1 MTELAVDG
9 LRTYDRKVPQRTGK
23 AAPGF
28 GNIKQRTQRNAGR
41 RGCSAVRPT
50 GLRANDRRPDRG
62 SGRGVPAYLQPL
74 LPNKEAVIGA
84 LIEEISDHVAAAL
97 DRQPYDITEHEA
109 LVRAHIEVLRAPAA
123 VPRCDAVRQ
132 GQRFH
137 QHCQQHPMLGL
148 ASFTF
153 RPEGPTQTTVEA
165 IARRMGLPVAHPA
178 VRIVFDTW
186 AVLMATALGVPGSG
200 ASDPVSVSE
209 RIEASYAIFTRLWQ
223 PWLPQGQPRRAR
235 RGLSD
240 YVHLRKHSVGTS
252 TVLV

>member
-1 MTELAVDG
+1 
-9 LRTYDRKVPQRTGK
+9 VPQRTGK
-23 AAPGF
+23 AAPGLREHK
-28 GNIKQRTQRNAGR
+28 KQRT
-41 RGCSAVRPT
+41 
-50 GLRANDRRPDRG
+50 RATLVDVAARLCAQQGYERTTVDQIAAAAEVSPRTF
-62 SGRGVPAYLQPL
+62 SRYF
-74 LPNKEAVIGA
+74 PNKEAVIGA

-109 LVRAHIEVLRAPAA
+109 LVRAHIEVLRGARSGAP
-123 VPRCDAVRQ
+123 DAMPFDRVS
-132 GQRFH
+132 GFISIVNST
-137 QHCQQHPMLGL
+137 PMLGL

-223 PWLPQGQPRRAR
+223 PWLPQGQPPSGAPRP
-235 RGLSD
+235 
-240 YVHLRKHSVGTS
+240 
-252 TVLV
+252 